1 MLMFLVYD
9 KLNLDVLNGD
19 GLDGTQVSLGCK
31 FER

>member
-9 KLNLDVLNGD
+9 KLNLDVLNED
-19 GLDGTQVSLGCK
+19 GLDGIQVALGCK